1 MAGCVKAGQWVI
13 VSTNGEKRL
22 LKVDAA
28 SRVYVGK
35 DRLPAIGLVGMPF
48 GAVVT
53 AENGAV
59 CVDDRLAEDVSG
71 VFAEWASAA
80 EGDEEKRTNKDLFD
94 DGKAQALGQAEIA
107 KLRAQGLQGEEIV
120 REIAQN
126 SATFESK
133 TAFSQHKYL
142 KKKAKK
148 YTPVVQLV
156 KPTPTELCE
165 VYAQSG
171 KLDKIHELRADSLA
185 LLIARS
191 CARAGARVLVLDTG
205 TGLVAGALA
214 QRLGGHGSL
223 LMAHA
228 RPHVPLDGV
237 HQLNLRDDEWAP
249 IASAPL
255 DDVRN
260 FLEGLAGAEPAAEA
274 ATPVAAAGGGEG
286 APAAA
291 PPGEPEFRSER
302 SGGRSF
308 RRFSPEQTAR
318 WLAEGCD
325 TLVIAMHATTPEL
338 VQTLIRAL
346 RPSGSVVVYNA
357 CMSPL
362 VRIAEQLASPSSAV
376 MNVQLCESWA
386 REYQVLPNRTHPVM
400 TNVIPSGFVLSG
412 FARPA
417 SDVKR

>member
-1 MAGCVKAGQWVI
+1 
-13 VSTNGEKRL
+13 
-22 LKVDAA
+22 
-28 SRVYVGK
+28 
-35 DRLPAIGLVGMPF
+35 
-48 GAVVT
+48 
-53 AENGAV
+53 
-59 CVDDRLAEDVSG
+59 
-71 VFAEWASAA
+71 
-80 EGDEEKRTNKDLFD
+80 
-94 DGKAQALGQAEIA
+94 
-107 KLRAQGLQGEEIV
+107 
-120 REIAQN
+120 
-126 SATFESK
+126 
-133 TAFSQHKYL
+133 
-142 KKKAKK
+142 
-148 YTPVVQLV
+148 
-156 KPTPTELCE
+156 
-165 VYAQSG
+165 
-171 KLDKIHELRADSLA
+171 
-185 LLIARS
+185 
-191 CARAGARVLVLDTG
+191 
-205 TGLVAGALA
+205 
-214 QRLGGHGSL
+214 
-223 LMAHA
+223 MAHA